1 MEKAMRHVVNRLHF
15 CRDVV
20 IDVGKNLAMGI
31 PSVSRL
37 RLSRQRTSTALTNSD
52 EYLERYAFQT
62 LRRVLRCREGV
73 TGSRV
78 AEIGPGDHLATGLS
92 ILAAGARTYT
102 CLDRFPG
109 SYSNE
114 LAKRTYRAVR
124 ENWPVKFPWLPWPRW
139 LDESRFPEEYPERV
153 KTIALS
159 VERITVNEPCDLV
172 CSYAV
177 AEHVQDIAAFA
188 RVTCDLLAL
197 DGMAIHVV
205 DFTQHSMWPYLDDPY
220 MFLRFPDWLW
230 RLIGSNRGLMNR
242 YRFDEFENVFTGVGL
257 NVEVSGRVVDK
268 DLANPQSLCPKFRSM
283 PMESVK
289 TREATFILRKSRV
302 A

>member
-1 MEKAMRHVVNRLHF
+1 MRDVVNRLHF
-15 CRDVV
+15 GRDVV
-20 IDVGKNLAMGI
+20 IDVGKNLAMGM
-31 PSVSRL
+31 PFVPHLRVSH
-37 RLSRQRTSTALTNSD
+37 QRTSTALTNTD

-62 LRRVLRCREGV
+62 LRRVLKYREGIS
-73 TGSRV
+73 GLRV

-92 ILAAGARTYT
+92 MLAAGARTYT

-109 SYSNE
+109 SYSND

-124 ENWPVKFPWLPWPRW
+124 ENWPAKFPGLPWPKW
-139 LDESRFPEEYPERV
+139 LDESRFPEKYPERV
-153 KTIALS
+153 KTIALG
-159 VERITVNEPCDLV
+159 VERITADQPCDLV

-188 RVTCDLLAL
+188 KVTYDLLAQ
-197 DGMAIHVV
+197 DGMAVHVV

-220 MFLRFPDWLW
+220 MFLRLPDWLW

-242 YRFDEFENVFTGVGL
+242 YRYDEFEAVFTNIGL
-257 NVEVSGRVVDK
+257 NVEISGRVVDE
-268 DLANPQSLCPKFRSM
+268 DLANPESLCLKFRSM
-283 PMESVK
+283 PIDSVK
-289 TREATFILRKSRV
+289 TREATFILRKLRI